1 MERPAPQDRGLRWLA
16 LVAVA
21 YLIGQLLGSPSPQQ
35 NDLGQAGQAEQTLQ
49 HLGVTAP
56 TTEAVLIQERSPGQ
70 TSATDPAMRQA
81 VSQVAASLSRL
92 PGAAAGISSP
102 LRPGGQAHRPQRPPG
117 RRHDTARRPLLVP
130 TRPRPTALDTPENRR
145 PAGTL

>member
-1 MERPAPQDRGLRWLA
+1 M
-16 LVAVA
+16 A
-21 YLIGQLLGSPSPQQ
+21 YLIGQLLGSPSQQQ

-70 TSATDPAMRQA
+70 TFATDPAMRQA

-92 PGAAAGISSP
+92 PGAAAGIRSRCGP
-102 LRPGGQAHRPQRPPG
+102 AARRIVRGVLLPAAMTLLGDRCWYLPG
-117 RRHDTARRPLLVP
+117 RA
-130 TRPRPTALDTPENRR
+130 PTALDTPENRR